1 LAKGLVKAP
10 KATTSLVK
18 AYNKAGTGLKNPY
31 IREKL
36 AASLTDPEVANDFM
50 WRYNQGKA
58 PDIHPALMRKMMNN
72 FFALGLQ
79 HNDVDRAFNNYWTSD
94 KAWSSINSLPQ

>member
-50 WRYNQGKA
+50 WRYNQGEA
-58 PDIHPALMRKMMNN
+58 PDIHPALMRKMMDN
-72 FFALGLQ
+72 FFALRLQ

-94 KAWSSINSLPQ
+94 RAWSSINSLPQ